1 VQIVD
6 DKEDRITLGQRD
18 DSMEH
23 GEEELQLVLVALTS
37 GVVGMRFD
45 RYLPRSSSGG
55 LSIPSPPLSGEAS
68 GTRTR
73 GESPMREN
81 FFTSA

>member
-6 DKEDRITLGQRD
+6 DKEDRITLGQRN
-18 DSMEH
+18 DSMAH

-45 RYLPRSSSGG
+45 RY
-55 LSIPSPPLSGEAS
+55 
-68 GTRTR
+68 
-73 GESPMREN
+73 
-81 FFTSA
+81 